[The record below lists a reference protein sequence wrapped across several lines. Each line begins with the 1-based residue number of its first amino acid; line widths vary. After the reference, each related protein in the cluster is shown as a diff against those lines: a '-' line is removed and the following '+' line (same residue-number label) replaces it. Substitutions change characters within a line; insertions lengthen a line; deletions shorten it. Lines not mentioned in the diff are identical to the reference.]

1 MTTYIREH
9 KEGYLEIFFENL
21 GKSLI
26 ICFSKFYK
34 LTAIFLYKLFFSNL
48 RVRMKGIAIS
58 PHILTLK
65 PEPFTPL
72 KRLGTP
78 QTPVKNEENLFGFS
92 FCAFGTIIRNIILP
106 PCHSERKFLRSKN

>member
-1 MTTYIREH
+1 MRAFFYLDCKLEFFVCYDLFAKTRSNVDLVSLSYR
-9 KEGYLEIFFENL
+9 KVSEGDLEIFFENL
-21 GKSLI
+21 GKNLI

-78 QTPVKNEENLFGFS
+78 QTPVKNEENLV
-92 FCAFGTIIRNIILP
+92 
-106 PCHSERKFLRSKN
+106 